1 MTANKA
7 GQKAH
12 LGVSIAAPEQILS
25 AKGKRLSKTAVPE
38 AHRCNGSDPV
48 TASKRNKIALL
59 AYTYWL
65 LRGCPGG
72 SPDEV
77 WFRAEQDIILA
88 FLN

>member
-1 MTANKA
+1 MIAKKVGRKA
-7 GQKAH
+7 YSG
-12 LGVSIAAPEQILS
+12 GSIAAPEKMLS
-25 AKGKRLSKTAVPE
+25 AKGKRLSKMGVPE
-38 AHRCNGSDPV
+38 AHRCNGSDLV

-77 WFRAEQDIILA
+77 WFRAEQEIILA